1 MSARDA
7 DATGAD
13 RFENADGTP
22 NQAAIRRAERFAF
35 TWWGGTGR
43 DLDPWGDDAA

>member
-22 NQAAIRRAERFAF
+22 NPDAIRRAERFAF
-35 TWWGGTGR
+35 TWWGGTTR
-43 DLDPWGDDAA
+43 HDDEDGAA